1 MDLYSANMFINL
13 SISTGGLFS
22 VVHARSQLTLPSFY
36 LKWLQSLF
44 SLTGLTRIMSTSR
57 DYDELLWA
65 WQGWRDAVG
74 PSAKQDYVRY
84 VELKNEA
91 ARANGKLTFYHTHV

>member
-1 MDLYSANMFINL
+1 MA
-13 SISTGGLFS
+13 
-22 VVHARSQLTLPSFY
+22 
-36 LKWLQSLF
+36 
-44 SLTGLTRIMSTSR
+44 TSR

-74 PSAKQDYVRY
+74 LSAREDYELY

-91 ARANGKLTFYHTHV
+91 AMANGGSIVQMSFIKEPCNV